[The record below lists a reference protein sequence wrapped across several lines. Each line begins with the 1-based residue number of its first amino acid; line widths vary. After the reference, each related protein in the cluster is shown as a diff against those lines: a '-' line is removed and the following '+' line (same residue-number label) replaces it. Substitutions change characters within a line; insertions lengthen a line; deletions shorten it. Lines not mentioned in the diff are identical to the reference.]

1 MATRVVRS
9 RGISVCALE
18 RARAKGAAGRRWV
31 TRCRRRKLGVK
42 LGEAPRAGA
51 AAEALLAPARGWPGP
66 RGVDRA
72 PARVAAPSRRP
83 RGAGRTDAGCRDK
96 LFTST
101 SSLGWSP
108 ASRVLL
114 AAGSRARLGWVESH
128 VPDPL
133 EDQLCEECQSS
144 AVTVILSSGQAL
156 CTACAAIRFRIPTTD
171 RAKLRAAIET
181 RTSAG
186 AHWPRNS

>member
-1 MATRVVRS
+1 MSTPDT
-9 RGISVCALE
+9 G
-18 RARAKGAAGRRWV
+18 RA
-31 TRCRRRKLGVK
+31 
-42 LGEAPRAGA
+42 
-51 AAEALLAPARGWPGP
+51 
-66 RGVDRA
+66 
-72 PARVAAPSRRP
+72 
-83 RGAGRTDAGCRDK
+83 DAGGRDE

-108 ASRVLL
+108 ASSALL

-133 EDQLCEECQSS
+133 EDQLCEECQNS

-181 RTSAG
+181 RTSTG